1 MQEEGSGDQEERC
14 FSTTNPQNQNLR
26 EESIFK
32 GNDVSG
38 SSKVQQGQNLERAK
52 PDSGHRSDISQVA
65 SPQNR
70 DPR

>member
-1 MQEEGSGDQEERC
+1 M
-14 FSTTNPQNQNLR
+14 
-26 EESIFK
+26 
-32 GNDVSG
+32 
-38 SSKVQQGQNLERAK
+38 SKCANGRLEQVLEREK